1 MPNFCIR
8 PDGKVPLKLPSANI
22 VESVVDRLHGQFK
35 PWKSV
40 ASGEEIPG
48 RPENIRGEWSVPSS
62 AGGGKGWS
70 GGSSPF
76 FLLWQFTTKTTS
88 SIETLRA
95 YQDSIKGY
103 LISNGVAVEKLTA
116 YDDYISEV
124 DAVVAGGGPAF
135 GNLANVKAA
144 LTQYKGVLKKMG
156 APADCSSDEA
166 LEEHIRTLYQVAII
180 RVDTTITAD
189 DQQGFLE
196 KIGFGAFGFVAG
208 ADRYTPAGAAA
219 RGAKTLDALEQAR
232 LTAATIT
239 QEIPK
244 DFREQC
250 IFLAKVF
257 EFSKFHKDVQRGA
270 NASITALSARQS
282 AHAASGNSSTTQN
295 VANINLKKLPYASGN
310 DHNSSIVVDGQPY
323 GFINKLTQYDSMDRF
338 FEATNDQLAHLQ
350 PMIRLFK
357 IVPKGT
363 GEQGIEFPF
372 DTFASVSDVKEI
384 LSKKDKRG
392 FGAGIESFNFS
403 YEGSNPFSVK
413 KSIKASL
420 TIKANNFSELLKER
434 DSAGRPLRY
443 IDLALK
449 TGKTV
454 KDKSNNAEL
463 DYRIK
468 AVIGLNNTSANTTRN
483 FKDIEEAV
491 KNNFVTLNL
500 TPVTHTFDF
509 DDSGAVVFKVEYYA
523 YIEEFFDKARMN
535 IFADPEINKRT
546 IQRRLALK
554 SQRKSCTE
562 EDQVKNLNEFIQA
575 DGAKVEEDKI
585 NSLQF
590 LTNELLKNKLIYY
603 LSLTTDE
610 FLDIIRNG
618 PFAKSVTNIESKISL
633 SAATSAATVS
643 ADLAESYS
651 KAAEA
656 AKGEGDADAIKN
668 SFNFSGLNDRQF
680 AFFYLGDLVDLIL
693 TKVGSNL
700 EQLVDSSGNLNFND
714 EYEGLKIDKEL
725 FSEEEKILSNSITQ
739 FKKMRVVLG
748 PVEIVDHRTGGNVSQ
763 HVSLADLPV
772 SLAYFNEWLT
782 SKLLAKDSAVYPLT
796 QFLNDLINHMVKNF
810 LNDDS
815 CYNYNIKQ
823 KVRLFQST
831 VTSYRQKDSAADD
844 LTQQIINNKDTRLN
858 IDSGDL
864 QRPVLNIGGHR
875 SLNVGFLKAS
885 RENNYFIYYAGRSA
899 PKSLMNGSRTKD
911 QEIGIFHYIMGRDR
925 GIVKTIKLNKTD
937 SPDALKM
944 VRFEQEGYDGLRQ
957 LREIYDVDIETFCN
971 IHAFPGTYIFV
982 EPRGFSPSL
991 GPFSQENFDL
1001 TDLGIGGYY
1010 MIMGSTHQ
1018 FAAGTMNTSIK
1029 AKWVQAVDYVQE
1041 KATEGSD
1048 SSSNGESQVKKC
1060 GVAT

>member
-8 PDGKVPLKLPSANI
+8 ADGKIPSDPSKLPDKDLVGKLIDQIHKETPEWIDYEGA
-22 VESVVDRLHGQFK
+22 
-35 PWKSV
+35 
-40 ASGEEIPG
+40 
-48 RPENIRGEWSVPSS
+48 RPEDVRGDWNNSS
-62 AGGGKGWS
+62 GGKGW
-70 GGSSPF
+70 GGSSF
-76 FLLWQFTTKTTS
+76 IFSQRFEAAATESLGVLTS
-88 SIETLRA
+88 AKFQSIVRYAKNKDPDVDTWDKAIEIYGQDKPNVPELATAKKALET
-95 YQDSIKGY
+95 YKG
-103 LISNGVAVEKLTA
+103 
-116 YDDYISEV
+116 
-124 DAVVAGGGPAF
+124 
-135 GNLANVKAA
+135 LASR
-144 LTQYKGVLKKMG
+144 TQSKCKDEDLKGVLKG
-156 APADCSSDEA
+156 
-166 LEEHIRTLYQVAII
+166 LYQADLKLLIEKGARPEQSLVNKILAGSPVGNFFGVEDFYDPSGASQ
-180 RVDTTITAD
+180 RSRDTI
-189 DQQGFLE
+189 
-196 KIGFGAFGFVAG
+196 
-208 ADRYTPAGAAA
+208 DRLAAAEIAAA
-219 RGAKTLDALEQAR
+219 RS
-232 LTAATIT
+232 T
-239 QEIPK
+239 QEIPR

-270 NASITALSARQS
+270 NASVTALRARQS
-282 AHAASGNSSTTQN
+282 AHAATGNSSTTQN
-295 VANINLKKLPYASGN
+295 VADINLKKLPYANGN
-310 DHNSSIVVDGQPY
+310 EHNTSIVVDGQPF
-323 GFINKLTQYDSMDRF
+323 GFINKLTQYDSMVNF
-338 FEATNDQLAHLQ
+338 FEATNDQLSHLQ
-350 PMIRLFK
+350 PMIRFFK
-357 IVPKGT
+357 IVPDGT
-363 GEQGIEFPF
+363 GERGIEFPF
-372 DTFASVSDVKEI
+372 DTFASVDDVKEI
-384 LSKKDKRG
+384 LSRRDKRG

-420 TIKANNFSELLKER
+420 TIKANNFQELLKER
-434 DSAGRPLRY
+434 DPGGRPLRY

-468 AVIGLNNTSANTTRN
+468 AVVGLNNTSAGTTKN
-483 FKDIEEAV
+483 FNIENAV
-491 KNNFVTLNL
+491 KNNFVSLNL

-509 DDSGAVVFKVEYYA
+509 DDTGAVVFKVEYYA

-535 IFADPEINKRT
+535 IFANPEINKRT

-554 SQRKSCTE
+554 TQRKSCTE
-562 EDQVKNLNEFIQA
+562 EDQVKSLNEFIEA
-575 DGAKVEEDKI
+575 DGENVEKDKI
-585 NSLQF
+585 ESLQF
-590 LTNELLKNKLIYY
+590 LTNQLLSNKLVYY
-603 LSLTTDE
+603 LSLTTEE

-633 SAATSAATVS
+633 SSTTSAATVS
-643 ADLAESYS
+643 ADLAESYN

-668 SFNFSGLNDRQF
+668 SFNFSGLDDRQF

-693 TKVGSNL
+693 SKIGDNL
-700 EQLVDSSGNLNFND
+700 EQLVDTSGNLTFKD
-714 EYEGLKIDKEL
+714 EYQGLKIDKEL
-725 FSEEEKILSNSITQ
+725 FSEEEQILSNSITQ

-748 PVEIVDHRTGGNVSQ
+748 PVEIVDHRSGGKVSQ
-763 HVSLADLPV
+763 HVSLSDLPV

-831 VTSYRQKDSAADD
+831 VTSYKQKGASADD
-844 LTQQIINNKDTRLN
+844 LTQQIINNGETRLDIDAKN
-858 IDSGDL
+858 IE
-864 QRPVLNIGGHR
+864 RPVLNIGGHR
-875 SLNVGFLKAS
+875 NLAVGYMKPS

-899 PKSLMNGSRTKD
+899 PKSLMNGKRQQD
-911 QEIGIFHYIMGRDR
+911 EGIGIFHYIMGRDR

-957 LREIYDVDIETFCN
+957 LREIYDVDIETFAN
-971 IHAFPGTYIFV
+971 VHAFPGTYLFV
-982 EPRGFSPSL
+982 EPRGFSPSM
-991 GPFSQENFDL
+991 GAFDQEDFDL

-1018 FAAGTMNTSIK
+1018 FAPGTMNTSIK

-1041 KATEGSD
+1041 QATEGSD
-1048 SSSNGESQVKKC
+1048 SSGNGESQVKKC